1 MTNLTVGIPVFNEID
16 HLEKTFGNLVDLASK
31 IDYAIEVLI
40 VDNFSTDGTRAY
52 LESINNKFVNLHL
65 RIIFND
71 KNEGFTHSCDTLMK
85 EAVGEYLWIIGGHD
99 LINSEGFASIKSI
112 LDFSPDYVICN
123 ARIRDENSNVIINE
137 SLWGEIKS
145 RDFTNLKDFFEIM
158 GGPCQAVSCNIYRTS
173 LIKRYT
179 DGQQVTHLWG
189 FIERI
194 MDMLLDNQASLRIR
208 YIDAPLVEML
218 IETEGWQAQGVEN
231 FGLKPARTFGAFT
244 PALQISE
251 LYNIK
256 LKAEP
261 ILIKMAAPFRDKLGV
276 VRIIVIA
283 KAQGL
288 PVDMELLKRL
298 SIAYKRSIQF
308 WVVGIP
314 ILLSPQ
320 MISRSLIH
328 TRGMVHV
335 FRRIFKIKTY

>member
-1 MTNLTVGIPVFNEID
+1 MTTLTVGIPVFNEID
-16 HLEKTFGNLVDLASK
+16 HIEKTFGNLVDLASK

-99 LINSEGFASIKSI
+99 LINSGGFASIKSV

-145 RDFTNLKDFFEIM
+145 HAFSNLKDFFEIM

-179 DGQQVTHLWG
+179 GGQQVTHLWV

-194 MDMLLDNQASLRIR
+194 MDMLLDNRASLSIR

-218 IETEGWQAQGVEN
+218 IETDGWQVQEK
-231 FGLKPARTFGAFT
+231 FGPFRT
-244 PALQISE
+244 ALEISE

-256 LKAEP
+256 LNAEP
-261 ILIKMAAPFRDKLGV
+261 KLIKMAAPFRDKLSV
-276 VRIIVIA
+276 IRIIVIA

-298 SIAYKRSIQF
+298 SIAYKGSIQF

-320 MISRSLIH
+320 LISRSLIH
-328 TRGMVHV
+328 TRGMFHV